1 MKPLQPALIT
11 LYADLLQQVTAS
23 TVPAG
28 SVRTQIVKGREYLKA
43 NTTIGAERSTIYIG
57 NAADPDA
64 KIRAQAM
71 REEMERARSR
81 RQTIGLLHRAG
92 FPRPAP
98 ELGRVLESLASANLF
113 RKGMVLVGTAAYQ
126 CYSPMVGVI
135 LPAASMMTQD
145 LDLATASLALSAD
158 FEERHIAAPSDDQAS
173 GSVQSFEQV
182 LRRADSTF
190 QSLPGLNPKTLPSH
204 FRARSGFLVDVLV
217 PQRSR
222 KDTNPVPIPGLQA
235 GGTPLQHLAWLIN
248 DPSPAIALY
257 GSGVFV
263 RVPQPARY
271 AVHKLILAQKRHSD
285 AIKRQKDLAQARS
298 LIEALRGSEPHAFED
313 AMDDARSQGAKGWS
327 EPIDR
332 SLREMGLFGPID
344 QKAAQRSTMRSGR
357 GKIR

>member
-1 MKPLQPALIT
+1 VDNFPETPMRSLQPALIT
-11 LYADLLQQVTAS
+11 LYADLLQQVTTS
-23 TVPAG
+23 TAPAA
-28 SVRTQIVKGREYLKA
+28 SVRTQKIKGRDYLKA
-43 NTTIGAERSTIYIG
+43 NTTIGAERRTIYIG
-57 NAADPDA
+57 NASDPDA

-92 FPRPAP
+92 FPRPSP
-98 ELGRVLESLASANLF
+98 ELGRVLEALASANLF
-113 RKGMVLVGTAAYQ
+113 RKGIVLVGTAAYQ

-135 LPAASMMTQD
+135 LPAASMMTRD
-145 LDLATASLALSAD
+145 VDLATASLALSAD
-158 FEERHIAAPSDDQAS
+158 FEERPTAAPDDDKAK
-173 GSVQSFEQV
+173 GSVQSLEEV

-190 QSLPGLNPKTLPSH
+190 QALPGLDPKTLPSH
-204 FRARSGFLVDVLV
+204 FRTRSGFLVDVLV

-222 KDTNPVPIPGLQA
+222 KDTNPVPIPRLQA
-235 GGTPLQHLAWLIN
+235 GGTPLQHLAWLIS

-271 AVHKLILAQKRHSD
+271 AVHKLILAQKRRSET
-285 AIKRQKDLAQARS
+285 IKRQKDLAQARA
-298 LIEALRGSEPHAFED
+298 LIEALRSSEPHAFED

-332 SLREMGLFGPID
+332 SLQEMGLVDPI
-344 QKAAQRSTMRSGR
+344 
-357 GKIR
+357 

>member
-1 MKPLQPALIT
+1 VDNRAETAMKSLQPALIT

-23 TVPAG
+23 TAPAA
-28 SVRTQIVKGREYLKA
+28 SVRTQTVKGKDYLKA
-43 NTTIGAERSTIYIG
+43 NTTIGSERRTIYIG

-64 KIRAQAM
+64 MIRAQAM

-92 FPRPAP
+92 FPRPSP
-98 ELGRVLESLASANLF
+98 EVGRVLEALASANLF
-113 RKGMVLVGTAAYQ
+113 RKGMVLAGTAAYQ

-158 FEERHIAAPSDDQAS
+158 FEGRPTAAPDDQA
-173 GSVQSFEQV
+173 GAPVQSLGEI
-182 LRRADSTF
+182 LRWADSTF
-190 QSLPGLNPKTLPSH
+190 QALPGLDPKALPSH

-248 DPSPAIALY
+248 DPSPTIALY

-271 AVHKLILAQKRHSD
+271 AVHKLILAQKRRSD
-285 AIKRQKDLAQARS
+285 TIKRRKDLAQARS
-298 LIEALRGSEPHAFED
+298 LIEALSGSEPHAFED

-332 SLREMGLFGPID
+332 SLQELGLVDPVE
-344 QKAAQRSTMRSGR
+344 QKAGP
-357 GKIR
+357 